1 MSKKIS
7 FGLNFKV
14 IIAISSIIILT
25 SVILSCFFIAGQ
37 TLSLKGSIENRA
49 IILANSL
56 ATSSEY
62 GVTTNS
68 KEFLS
73 HLTRNT
79 LKEEDVLYSI
89 IYDVNGNPL
98 ALETISNEN
107 IEKYIFSTPIET
119 TTIKKLEK
127 EKLKKYT
134 GTIQKVGDFID
145 ITVPISSYEYNPV
158 SAFNL
163 MNSKIDAPIASYDED
178 NYNVPVNIKYDKET
192 VVGAVRIGLTLD
204 RINYQIEKM
213 TTSIVFLTFIVIL
226 AGIIISFFL
235 VKIILTPIRELILGT
250 KKVSAGDLEYRVS
263 ISSKDEFGELANS
276 FNSMA
281 NDMEIHVKELN
292 IEKRELMRL
301 KVAFEQRSN
310 ELEETLKKV
319 QIMQQDLV
327 RAEKFATVGRLASSV
342 AHELRNPLAAIKNIS
357 YFLSR
362 MHNFAD
368 DKSKT
373 MVKML
378 SDEVLRAN
386 KIITELLDYSRIK
399 KLTKL
404 EIEIVPFINKV
415 IPEVPMPK
423 NVKLITQLEDFK
435 VMLDPDKITQVLIN
449 LITNARD
456 AMPPNKE
463 GQIKITTSKTNDF
476 CQISI
481 EDNACGMSEETL
493 SHLFEPL
500 FTTKLKGIGLG
511 LPIAKEII
519 DAHMGKIIVTSKKD
533 IGTTFKIELPLQ

>member
-7 FGLNFKV
+7 FSLNFKV
-14 IIAISSIIILT
+14 IIVISSIIILT
-25 SVILSCFFIAGQ
+25 AVILSCFFIAGQ
-37 TLSLKGSIENRA
+37 ALILKGSIENRA

-56 ATSSEY
+56 ASSSEY
-62 GVTTNS
+62 GVATNS

-73 HLTRNT
+73 LLTKNT

-89 IYDVNGNPL
+89 VYGTNGNPL
-98 ALETISNEN
+98 AIETVADDNV
-107 IEKYIFSTPIET
+107 EKYIFSSPLESEE
-119 TTIKKLEK
+119 IKTLEK
-127 EKLKKYT
+127 EKLKKHT
-134 GTIQKVGDFID
+134 GKIKNMGEFID
-145 ITVPISSYEYNPV
+145 IVVPISSFEYIPAA
-158 SAFNL
+158 S
-163 MNSKIDAPIASYDED
+163 MSIISTKIGAPISSYKED
-178 NYNVPVNIKYDKET
+178 AIPVNIKYDEET
-192 VVGAVRIGLTLD
+192 VIGAVRIGITLD

-213 TTSIVFLTFIVIL
+213 TKSIVFLTLIVIL

-235 VKIILTPIRELILGT
+235 VKIILTPIKELMLGT
-250 KKVSAGDLEYRVS
+250 QKISSGDLEYRVS
-263 ISSKDEFGELANS
+263 INSKDEFKELANS

-281 NDMEIHVKELN
+281 QDMETHIRELN
-292 IEKRELMRL
+292 LEKRELMRL
-301 KVAFEQRSN
+301 KIAFEQRSN

-319 QIMQQDLV
+319 QIIQQDLV
-327 RAEKFATVGRLASSV
+327 RAEKFATIGRLASSV

-362 MHNFAD
+362 MHNFDD
-368 DKSKT
+368 DKSKM

-404 EIEIVPFINKV
+404 AIEIIPFINKV
-415 IPEVPMPK
+415 LPEIPMPE
-423 NVKLITQLEDFK
+423 NVKIVTELEDFT

-456 AMPPNKE
+456 AMPADKRDGLIKVTARTE
-463 GQIKITTSKTNDF
+463 GNV
-476 CQISI
+476 CQIFV

-519 DAHMGKIIVTSKKD
+519 DAHQGKITATSIKD
-533 IGTTFKIELPLQ
+533 VGTTFRIELPLQ